1 MSKSELAIGY
11 LVAHNP
17 SGEERIREL
26 AEAGSVPITVLDPD
40 FRVGVIIDHKG
51 EGSDHWLVYR
61 GDEVSC
67 WYVTDELVRLS

>member
-11 LVAHNP
+11 LVTHNP
-17 SGEERIREL
+17 SGEERLKEL
-26 AEAGSVPITVLDPD
+26 VEDNVVPMTALDPD

-51 EGSDHWLVYR
+51 EGCDHWLVYR

-67 WYVTDELVRLS
+67 WYVTDELVRLT